1 MSEPIMSDPSIS
13 ERSASEHRGSE
24 SFEVEVA
31 FAKPDDYR
39 ILSVQVDDGTTVLD
53 AAKKSGI
60 SDVYPEIDWE
70 TVKVGIFGK
79 AVPKA
84 MVQTVKEGD
93 RIEVYRPLIADPKE
107 VRKRRAEQA
116 KKKKEAEAG

>member
-1 MSEPIMSDPSIS
+1 MSGSSHS
-13 ERSASEHRGSE
+13 ENGASE

-31 FAKPDDYR
+31 FAKPNDYR
-39 ILSVQVDDGTTVLD
+39 ILTVQVDAATTVLN
-53 AAKKSGI
+53 AARKSGI
-60 SDVYPEIDWE
+60 SDVYPEIDWQ
-70 TVKVGIFGK
+70 TVKLGIFGK

-84 MVQTVKEGD
+84 DVQMVRAGD

-116 KKKKEAEAG
+116 KRKKEAEAN